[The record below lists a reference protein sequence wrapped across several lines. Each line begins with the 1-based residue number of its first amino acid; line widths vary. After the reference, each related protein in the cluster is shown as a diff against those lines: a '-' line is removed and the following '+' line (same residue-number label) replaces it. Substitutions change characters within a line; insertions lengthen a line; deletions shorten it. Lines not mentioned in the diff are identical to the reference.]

1 MSKSME
7 IFGYIGELCWWILPK
22 LISILATLVIV
33 WMLLSWHDIVS
44 DNVAGGDRPVAEEGN
59 FFVEVMEVVEWF
71 N

>member
-1 MSKSME
+1 MNRSME
-7 IFGYIGELCWWILPK
+7 IFGYIGELCWWILLK
-22 LISILATLVIV
+22 LISILATLIIV

-44 DNVAGGDRPVAEEGN
+44 DNVVGGDRPVAEEGN

>member
-1 MSKSME
+1 ME

-33 WMLLSWHDIVS
+33 WMLLSWYDIAS
-44 DNVAGGDRPVAEEGN
+44 DNVMGDDRPVAEEGN
-59 FFVEVMEVVEWF
+59 FFVEVMEVVDWF

>member
-1 MSKSME
+1 ME

>member
-1 MSKSME
+1 ME

-33 WMLLSWHDIVS
+33 WIMLSWYDVVS
-44 DNVAGGDRPVAEEGN
+44 DNVAMDGRPVADEGN
-59 FFVEVMEVVEWF
+59 FFVEIMEVAEWF

>member
-22 LISILATLVIV
+22 LIKTLAVLLII
-33 WMLLSWHDIVS
+33 WIILSWYDVVS
-44 DNVAGGDRPVAEEGN
+44 DNVAMDGRPIVEEGN
-59 FFVEVMEVVEWF
+59 FFVEVMEAVEWF